1 MANRGVERL
10 TANGDIIDAVN
21 EDPLQHLVGDLSDAQ
36 LSEVVDRLEAY
47 ADDQQ
52 AIVNLTRALLD
63 EALNFVF
70 ETGDATVEFN
80 DALDEC
86 VRLSSLDEQAFP
98 GDDDQDD

>member
-1 MANRGVERL
+1 MANRGVECL
-10 TANGDIIDAVN
+10 TTNGDIIDAVN
-21 EDPLQHLVGDLSDAQ
+21 DDPLHHLVGDLSDAQ
-36 LSEVVDRLEAY
+36 LSEVVDRLEACEGN
-47 ADDQQ
+47 
-52 AIVNLTRALLD
+52 IINLTRALLD